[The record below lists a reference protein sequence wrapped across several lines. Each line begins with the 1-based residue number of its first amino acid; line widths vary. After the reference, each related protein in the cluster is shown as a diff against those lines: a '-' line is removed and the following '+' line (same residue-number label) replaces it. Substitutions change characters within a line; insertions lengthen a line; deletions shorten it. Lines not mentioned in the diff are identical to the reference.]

1 MGRLA
6 ALCTAASSVEWYDF
20 FLYATASA
28 SVLGPVFFSPL
39 GGTGQV
45 LLSFATFALAFVA
58 RPLGGILW
66 GRIGDRAGR
75 RAALT
80 GSTVAMGVASVLIG
94 LLPGY
99 GTWGIAA
106 PILLVVLRL
115 VQGLALGGQ
124 WAGSVLLLTEAA
136 SPGKRGLWGSIAQL
150 GSPIGGIVSSGLF
163 FLVSALMSAQQ
174 FAAWGWRIPFLVSVL
189 VVVLG
194 LVMQRRLEESP
205 SFTALSG
212 DTTTWSRGPAR
223 APVLEVI
230 RRNPGT
236 ILLAAG
242 LFVAASASLWVYVT
256 YLLSYLPAQLHVS
269 KTAALLVLTVTQV
282 FQVPGIVGGSL
293 LSDRFGRRPV
303 YLTAAIVS
311 LVWAFPAFL
320 LIDSGASWGLWLAL
334 AVAHLVL
341 GAMYG
346 PLAALYTELFPARVR
361 YSGASLG
368 YQLGTVL
375 GGGLAPII
383 ATALFAATGTSAA
396 VAGYLVVVSV
406 ITVVAAALVRTDRSR
421 RPLDE
426 DPPTEAFRLP
436 TTDLTTGTT
445 TGRDRTPTPS
455 GGVERPGGPG
465 AARAPDRSAE
475 PTRRRSV
482 RTRLVALIAV
492 PTVVAVA
499 LGVVGVAGA
508 VRSAAAY
515 GRVAALADLAGGVTA
530 TAVALD
536 EEQATSAAFVAGGRA
551 PGLRGAVSDA
561 QRRADLATAD
571 LRRRADAVTSDSA
584 TAASTRT
591 RLDQALFRVDS
602 LPAVRAAV
610 LSSQVPAGVVVT
622 RYTAVGDDLLAV
634 DDEVAQSGSDPEL
647 AATVRA
653 LGALSRERA
662 QLATERAQLES
673 AYLAGQFSPGGA
685 QALVEA
691 DAARSGYEAQFRA
704 AATEAQAQTYD
715 DVVAGPEVDQTEAV
729 LDGVLRP
736 GATSAA
742 SPTVSGTV
750 AGGAPAAQA
759 WDAAS
764 SGALGAL
771 HTVENSLVTAAH
783 DRAAALRAGQITTA
797 VVAGLVALLV
807 VLIVLVATI
816 LVVRSLTRPLRAL
829 RRGALDVA
837 DDRLPTL
844 VGRMGR
850 EDPSRVDTEVE
861 PIDVRS
867 DDEIGEV
874 ARAFDEVHREAVRL
888 AAAEARRRAATGAI
902 VVNLS
907 RRTQS
912 LVERQIALIDDLESG
927 EDDPDRLGDLFRLDH
942 LATRMRRNGE
952 NLLVLGGEE
961 PLRRWNR
968 VMPLLDV
975 LRAAAS
981 EVEQYER
988 VEVRAIPE
996 VFVAEDTVSDL
1007 VHLHAELIENATAFS
1022 ARTAPVRVSATVLR
1036 DGTALVEIA
1045 DRGIGLADD
1054 ERDAL
1059 NDRLAV
1065 AGEPADLGADA
1076 SRRMG
1081 IVVVARLAARR
1092 GVRVRL
1098 RPGDD
1103 GGTTATVSIP
1113 AQLFS
1118 AERPVEPVAD
1128 RTPSSPRP
1136 APPATPAGS
1145 GPGDDDGAPGWFG
1158 GPPLAAAAAAGAVS
1172 AGSSPAPEP
1181 PPTARPFVPTAA
1193 GTTSTGL
1200 PQRAPGANQVPVGAP
1215 EDRPTPAPAP
1225 ADRPVSRPAHA
1236 RADTPRADAPAWD
1249 RSPSAVR
1256 HRYAGVTQG
1265 RARARVEQGGA
1276 TPAAG
1281 IPRADPGSAAPVAGN
1296 PAPDGGVTAGDPVAG
1311 GSPGPDGNHAVA
1323 TPRPSPAA
1331 EPPGEGPA
1339 AGARPVLRPMEVRPQ
1354 GGATAD
1360 PVVNPVADGTTADG
1374 LPRRAPGANYV
1385 PGSADPGPAE
1395 PTGPMAPTPADPA
1408 GSGPAWDRSA
1418 EAVRAR
1424 FAGFQSGRDRAR
1436 SSTDHPEE
1444 ARPR

>member
-6 ALCTAASSVEWYDF
+6 AMCTAASSVEWYDF

-28 SVLGPVFFSPL
+28 VVLPAAFFSPL
-39 GGTGQV
+39 GATGQV
-45 LLSFATFALAFVA
+45 LASFATFALAFVA
-58 RPLGGILW
+58 RPLGGILF
-66 GRIGDRAGR
+66 GRIGDRVGR
-75 RAALT
+75 RAALS
-80 GSTVAMGVASVLIG
+80 GSTVAMGAASVLVG
-94 LLPGY
+94 LLPSY
-99 GTWGIAA
+99 ASWGIAA
-106 PILLVVLRL
+106 PIILVVLRL
-115 VQGLALGGQ
+115 LQGLALGGQ

-136 SPGKRGLWGSIAQL
+136 PPGRRGLWGSIAQL

-163 FLVSALMSAQQ
+163 FLVSALMPAQQ
-174 FAAWGWRIPFLVSVL
+174 FATWGWRIPFLVSVL

-194 LVMQRRLEESP
+194 LVMQRRIEESP
-205 SFTALSG
+205 AFTALSNEKAG
-212 DTTTWSRGPAR
+212 AQAHHEGPAR
-223 APVLEVI
+223 APVLEVL

-236 ILLAAG
+236 IVLAAA
-242 LFVAASASLWVYVT
+242 LFVAASTSLWVYIT
-256 YLLSYLPAQLHVS
+256 YLLSYLPAQLGTP
-269 KTAALLVLTVTQV
+269 KTTALLVLTVTQA
-282 FQVPGIVGGSL
+282 FQIPGIVGGAA

-303 YLTAAIVS
+303 YLVAAIVS
-311 LVWAFPAFL
+311 LIWAFPAFA
-320 LIDSGASWGLWLAL
+320 LIDSGATWGLWLAL
-334 AVAHLVL
+334 AVAHLAL

-346 PLAALYTELFPARVR
+346 PLAALYTELFAARVR

-368 YQLGTVL
+368 YSLGTVL

-421 RPLDE
+421 RALD
-426 DPPTEAFRLP
+426 DPPTEAFPVP
-436 TTDLTTGTT
+436 TT
-445 TGRDRTPTPS
+445 TPS
-455 GGVERPGGPG
+455 GGIARPGGPG
-465 AARAPDRSAE
+465 AARAPERD
-475 PTRRRSV
+475 TGRRRSV
-482 RTRLVALIAV
+482 RTHLVALIAV
-492 PTVVAVA
+492 PTIVAVA
-499 LGVVGVAGA
+499 LGVVGVTGA

-515 GRVAALADLAGGVTA
+515 GRVAALADLAGGVTS

-536 EEQATSAAFVAGGRA
+536 EEQATSAAYVAAGRPA
-551 PGLRGAVSDA
+551 PLRSSVSDA

-584 TAASTRT
+584 TAASTRA

-647 AATVRA
+647 GATVRA

-662 QLATERAQLES
+662 ELATERAQLEA
-673 AYLAGQFSPGGA
+673 AYLAGGFEPGGA
-685 QALVEA
+685 QSLVEA
-691 DAARSGYEAQFRA
+691 DAARTGYEAQFRA

-715 DVVAGPEVDQTEAV
+715 DVVAGPEVDQTEAI

-736 GATSAA
+736 GTTSAA
-742 SPTVSGTV
+742 SPTVSGSV
-750 AGGAPAAQA
+750 PGGAPAAQA

-764 SGALGAL
+764 SGALGSL
-771 HTVENSLVTAAH
+771 HTVENSLVTATA
-783 DRAAALRAGQITTA
+783 DRAGALRSGQITTA
-797 VVAGLVALLV
+797 VVTGLVALLV

-837 DDRLPTL
+837 DDRLPAL

-850 EDPSRVDTEVE
+850 EDPAQVDTAVE

-912 LVERQIALIDDLESG
+912 LVERQITLIDDLESG
-927 EDDPDRLGDLFRLDH
+927 EEDPDRLGDLFRLDH

-996 VFVAEDTVSDL
+996 VFVAEDAVSDL

-1022 ARTAPVRVSATVLR
+1022 ARTAPVRVGATVLR
-1036 DGTALVEIA
+1036 DGTALVEIS
-1045 DRGIGLADD
+1045 DRGIGLAEG

-1059 NDRLAV
+1059 NERLAV

-1113 AQLFS
+1113 ARLFAS
-1118 AERPVEPVAD
+1118 EAPREAPQAPAAPRRPVAAAA
-1128 RTPSSPRP
+1128 P
-1136 APPATPAGS
+1136 A
-1145 GPGDDDGAPGWFG
+1145 DDDDTPGWFG
-1158 GPPLAAAAAAGAVS
+1158 EIPLA
-1172 AGSSPAPEP
+1172 AGSSPPAPEASAP
-1181 PPTARPFVPTAA
+1181 PPAPTFVPTAA
-1193 GTTSTGL
+1193 GTTATGL
-1200 PQRAPGANQVPVGAP
+1200 PQRAPGANQVPVGPPADDEAP
-1215 EDRPTPAPAP
+1215 SPRTASPRTARPTPAP
-1225 ADRPVSRPAHA
+1225 RPAHV
-1236 RADTPRADAPAWD
+1236 RSDTPQADAPAWD
-1249 RSPSAVR
+1249 RSPAAVR
-1256 HRYAGVTQG
+1256 HRYAGVSQG
-1265 RARARVEQGGA
+1265 RARARVEQGA
-1276 TPAAG
+1276 VTPPIG
-1281 IPRADPGSAAPVAGN
+1281 VPRADPAVPEDRRAGPREAPEAPAALEGTGA
-1296 PAPDGGVTAGDPVAG
+1296 D
-1311 GSPGPDGNHAVA
+1311 AVA
-1323 TPRPSPAA
+1323 
-1331 EPPGEGPA
+1331 
-1339 AGARPVLRPMEVRPQ
+1339 
-1354 GGATAD
+1354 
-1360 PVVNPVADGTTADG
+1360 NPVANGTTSDG

-1385 PGSADPGPAE
+1385 PGSAPSEPVPAGPV
-1395 PTGPMAPTPADPA
+1395 TDPA

-1418 EAVRAR
+1418 DAVRAR
-1424 FAGFQSGRDRAR
+1424 FAGYQAGRDRAR
-1436 SSTDHPEE
+1436 TSTAHSEE

>member
-28 SVLGPVFFSPL
+28 VVLGPAFFTPL
-39 GGTGQV
+39 GATGQV
-45 LLSFATFALAFVA
+45 LASFATFALAFVA
-58 RPLGGILW
+58 RPLGGILF
-66 GRIGDRAGR
+66 GRLGDRAGR
-75 RAALT
+75 RTALA
-80 GSTVAMGVASVLIG
+80 GSTVAMGVASVLVG

-99 GTWGIAA
+99 ATWGIAA
-106 PILLVVLRL
+106 PIVLVVLRL
-115 VQGLALGGQ
+115 LQGLALGGQ

-136 SPGKRGLWGSIAQL
+136 PPGRRGLWGSIAQL

-163 FLVSALMSAQQ
+163 FLVAALMPASE
-174 FAAWGWRIPFLVSVL
+174 FASWGWRIPFLVSVL

-205 SFTALSG
+205 AFTAVTA
-212 DTTTWSRGPAR
+212 DRQGPAR
-223 APVLEVI
+223 APVLEVL
-230 RRNPGT
+230 RRSPGT
-236 ILLAAG
+236 IVLAAA

-256 YLLSYLPAQLHVS
+256 YLLSYLPAQLG
-269 KTAALLVLTVTQV
+269 TPRTTALLVLTVTQA
-282 FQVPGIVGGSL
+282 FQIPGILGGAA

-311 LVWAFPAFL
+311 LVWAFPAFA
-320 LIDSGASWGLWLAL
+320 LIDSGATWGLWLAL
-334 AVAHLVL
+334 AVAHLAL

-346 PLAALYTELFPARVR
+346 PLAALYTELFAARVR

-421 RPLDE
+421 RSLDE
-426 DPPTEAFRLP
+426 DLPTEAFP
-436 TTDLTTGTT
+436 AATG
-445 TGRDRTPTPS
+445 DAPS
-455 GGVERPGGPG
+455 RAGGPG
-465 AARAPDRSAE
+465 AARAPERPAAVE
-475 PTRRRSV
+475 PPPGRPRARTSV

-492 PTVVAVA
+492 PTIVAVA

-515 GRVAALADLAGGVTA
+515 GRVATLADLAGGITA
-530 TAVALD
+530 TTVALD
-536 EEQATSAAFVAGGRA
+536 EEQSASAAYVAAGRF
-551 PGLRGAVSDA
+551 PGLRGAVTGA
-561 QRRADLATAD
+561 QTRVDLATAD
-571 LRRRADAVTSDSA
+571 LRRRAAAVTADSA

-602 LPAVRAAV
+602 LPALRAAV
-610 LSSQVPAGVVVT
+610 LSSQVPAGVVVD
-622 RYTAVGDDLLAV
+622 RYADVGADLLAV
-634 DDEVAQSGSDPEL
+634 DDEVAQSGSDAEL
-647 AATVRA
+647 GASVRA

-662 QLATERAQLES
+662 ELATERALLGA
-673 AYLAGQFSPGGA
+673 AYLAGGFEPGGA
-685 QALVEA
+685 QTLIEA
-691 DAARSGYEAQFRA
+691 DAARTGYEAQFRA
-704 AATEAQAQTYD
+704 AATETQAQTYD
-715 DVVAGPEVDQTEAV
+715 DVVAGPQVDQTEAIV
-729 LDGVLRP
+729 DGVLRP
-736 GATSAA
+736 GSTTQQ
-742 SPTVSGTV
+742 SPAVSGV
-750 AGGAPAAQA
+750 VGGGPPAAQA

-764 SGALGAL
+764 SGTLGSL
-771 HTVENSLVTAAH
+771 HTVEDALVTAVG
-783 DRAAALRAGQITTA
+783 DRARDLRSGQITTA
-797 VVAGLVALLV
+797 VVAGLVALAV

-829 RRGALDVA
+829 RRGALTVA

-844 VGRMGR
+844 VERLGR
-850 EDPSRVDTEVE
+850 EDPTEVDTSVE
-861 PIDVRS
+861 PIDVRPG
-867 DDEIGEV
+867 DEIGEV
-874 ARAFDEVHREAVRL
+874 AQAFDEVHREAVRL

-912 LVERQIALIDDLESG
+912 LVERQIALIDDLEAG
-927 EDDPDRLGDLFRLDH
+927 EEDPDRLGDLFRLDH

-988 VEVRAIPE
+988 VEVRGIPE
-996 VFVAEDTVSDL
+996 VFVAEDAVSDL

-1022 ARTAPVRVSATVLR
+1022 ARTAPVRVGATVLR

-1045 DRGIGLADD
+1045 DRGIGLADGD
-1054 ERDAL
+1054 REAL
-1059 NDRLAV
+1059 NERLAV

-1098 RPGDD
+1098 RAGDG

-1113 AQLFS
+1113 ARLFAD
-1118 AERPVEPVAD
+1118 AEPERAAGGVDPGRERQDVEPG
-1128 RTPSSPRP
+1128 
-1136 APPATPAGS
+1136 GS
-1145 GPGDDDGAPGWFG
+1145 RRQALPVPDDDGGPGWFG
-1158 GPPLAAAAAAGAVS
+1158 SAPLTPGEAAPS
-1172 AGSSPAPEP
+1172 APEP
-1181 PPTARPFVPTAA
+1181 SPPEPADPRRSAPAFVPTAA
-1193 GTTSTGL
+1193 GTTATGL
-1200 PQRAPGANQVPVGAP
+1200 PRRAPGANQVPVGPPANEEPPPDSPDLAP
-1215 EDRPTPAPAP
+1215 R
-1225 ADRPVSRPAHA
+1225 RPA
-1236 RADTPRADAPAWD
+1236 RPRRPEPATSDAPAWD

-1256 HRYAGVTQG
+1256 HRYAGVAQG
-1265 RARARVEQGGA
+1265 RARARVQQGLG
-1276 TPAAG
+1276 TPPTG
-1281 IPRADPGSAAPVAGN
+1281 VPR
-1296 PAPDGGVTAGDPVAG
+1296 PAPDEGGVHRVDPGGAPEAG
-1311 GSPGPDGNHAVA
+1311 GSPVGV
-1323 TPRPSPAA
+1323 PSA
-1331 EPPGEGPA
+1331 
-1339 AGARPVLRPMEVRPQ
+1339 PQ
-1354 GGATAD
+1354 GTRAD
-1360 PVVNPVADGTTADG
+1360 PVANPVAAGTTADG

-1385 PGSADPGPAE
+1385 PGAAEPTTPAE
-1395 PTGPMAPTPADPA
+1395 PSTGPT
-1408 GSGPAWDRSA
+1408 GTGPSWDRSA
-1418 EAVRAR
+1418 DAVRAR
-1424 FAGFQSGRDRAR
+1424 FSGFQAGRDRAR
-1436 SSTDHPEE
+1436 ATSATSTAHSEE
-1444 ARPR
+1444 ARPS